1 MLWYNHAEWGNEASG
16 ASFNYYFSWKPSEFL
31 RFLSTVAVEV
41 GLHNIRQ
48 MIGPSFALLPWEA
61 DHPHILL
68 QITKEADER
77 LKNASLPV
85 VPDDVS
91 SSSDD
96 SAALVDRIDSDY
108 IARTQPVASSY
119 RRITRR
125 TSNPAVISQ
134 ANILSEYRP
143 KRRRLPPKRADSCG
157 CLPGDIRDA
166 CGHCRREDI
175 DLASDSE
182 SNVPFRVRRTYGG
195 PHACVVCGVN
205 SERIVA
211 ERQCGFCYH
220 VTVLKRNGMN

>member
-1 MLWYNHAEWGNEASG
+1 MWYTHADWSNELG
-16 ASFNYYFSWKPSEFL
+16 GTPINYYYSWTPSEYL
-31 RFLSTVAVEV
+31 RHLSTIAIEV

-48 MIGPSFALLPWEA
+48 SIGPSFALLPWEP
-61 DHPHILL
+61 DHPHILFQL
-68 QITKEADER
+68 TKEADER

-85 VPDDVS
+85 IR

-96 SAALVDRIDSDY
+96 SDSDFVPFS
-108 IARTQPVASSY
+108 QPAVSSTFVP
-119 RRITRR
+119 RVTRR
-125 TSNPAVISQ
+125 TSNPAVINQ
-134 ANILSEYRP
+134 ANLLSEHRP

-166 CGHCRREDI
+166 CGHCRLEDV
-175 DLASDSE
+175 DLDSDSE
-182 SNVPFRVRRTYGG
+182 SNFRVRRTYGG